1 MADSNNGRPVQ
12 GIGLIAGAI
21 VVAALIL
28 SWGSPSSTPRF
39 QLAGSAG
46 GVVRLDTDSGAMLAC
61 DMQQC
66 RQIEEPLRART
77 WGPLGTVF
85 DNTRKNVERREQEQL
100 QREQQQHLQKQQA
113 PQPSETRRQ

>member
-1 MADSNNGRPVQ
+1 MSDPRNTPPVHGNGV
-12 GIGLIAGAI
+12 IAVAI

-28 SWGSPSSTPRF
+28 SWGSSNSTPHY

-66 RQIEEPLRART
+66 RQIEQPLRAKT
-77 WGPLGTVF
+77 WGPLSVVF
-85 DNTRKNVERREQEQL
+85 DNTRRNVE
-100 QREQQQHLQKQQA
+100 REQQQQQLQR
-113 PQPSETRRQ
+113 PQPPQVPEKK